1 MKVYY
6 RYNNNKENPEI
17 RISNNK
23 LNENGFIVG
32 SEYRIIYKKNLI
44 VLVLKEEKK

>member
-17 RISNNK
+17 RISNKK
-23 LNENGFIVG
+23 LTDNGFNVG
-32 SEYRIIYKKNLI
+32 SEYRIIYKQNVI
-44 VLVLKEEKK
+44 VLILKEGQK